1 MANRA
6 ETTTELL
13 LAALSNTT
21 TCTQCAALLAT
32 VDEPV
37 FVLTAEG
44 RIAAASPALATRRT
58 ETADSLRGASL
69 STLLADVDAARVQT
83 LCRALDR
90 TATAETDDER
100 TAQLDVRAYQ
110 EFDETVSCQL
120 YVRQC
125 LFADNCGFVCTL
137 TPHDECSPDNES
149 APRDSANK
157 PAENETGSPS
167 GSVAPTPVDG
177 AVLNRICD
185 PIYAIDTQ
193 WKITYVN
200 PQAAAHF
207 ERQKADLLGVELSS
221 LVAPSEQLT
230 LQQECEHAL
239 ESQSATRFEQF
250 HAATASWLEY
260 RLFPSADGLTISL
273 TDVTDRR
280 NQAAIRLQQTHK
292 QGTVGTLGQLAL
304 KAEDLDDFLR
314 VTTQLVA
321 EALDIPHCGIYR
333 VNDDKAT
340 LELTHGVGF
349 RDEELGVETVSTT
362 EESLVGAGLESTAP
376 VLVADLESDDRI
388 ELTSVEASHQIH
400 SGLAVRLGP
409 ADSPWGVMVV
419 YETTPERFTGDD
431 ATFVHSV
438 ANILAA
444 TIDRRHRRTELER
457 YKTIIESINDGV
469 YVVDDAG
476 TFTLVNNAFV
486 ELTGY
491 SRGDLLG
498 SPRSQLISTEPTD
511 PAMSA
516 TERSSG
522 GKPGRGTAET
532 TIETAAGDTIIVE
545 TTDARLETH
554 DGAEQIAVVRD
565 ITERKAAEYR
575 LTAQQAQLAA
585 LNEVNQVVNR
595 VSDAVIEQSTREEI
609 EQTVCEALV
618 DSSSYLFAW
627 IAEIDPRTKRIIPRV
642 EAGVTDYVESIPLSI
657 DGTVPYGKGPLSQ
670 AVHTQRMQVST
681 DVLTDPSFEPWR
693 ADAVDRGYR
702 SAAAIPLQYNGTQ
715 YGVLC
720 IAGVDTDSFCK
731 KKQAILRQ
739 LGETIGHA
747 IAALDRRRALLSDE
761 ADLVELRI
769 RDFFPTVCP
778 ALCST
783 EPITFTR
790 ALPVDSGAFLV
801 FGQTS
806 TAGFDVVK
814 TAVTQ
819 LTHWSGLR
827 PIDTESKDGHRRFQL
842 RVTEPSVLATVSS
855 LGGRLV
861 TGRIEAGEYYLA
873 VQLPHGIEARQLVE
887 AIRATHGS
895 VDLLSRRQT
904 VPVEESVQQPRY
916 AVGDLCTERQQTV
929 LEAAY
934 FAGFFEWPRDQSGTE
949 IADTLDIAPA
959 TFHQHLRIAE
969 RKLIGRLLEPPTEN
983 RLQPASSDE

>member
-1 MANRA
+1 MEERA
-6 ETTTELL
+6 G
-13 LAALSNTT
+13 NTS
-21 TCTQCAALLAT
+21 
-32 VDEPV
+32 E
-37 FVLTAEG
+37 
-44 RIAAASPALATRRT
+44 
-58 ETADSLRGASL
+58 
-69 STLLADVDAARVQT
+69 
-83 LCRALDR
+83 
-90 TATAETDDER
+90 
-100 TAQLDVRAYQ
+100 
-110 EFDETVSCQL
+110 
-120 YVRQC
+120 
-125 LFADNCGFVCTL
+125 TL
-137 TPHDECSPDNES
+137 TPHEERSPDDEYVSDES
-149 APRDSANK
+149 ANGAASG
-157 PAENETGSPS
+157 ETGSPPQPVATS
-167 GSVAPTPVDG
+167 GKDG
-177 AVLNRICD
+177 AVLDRICD
-185 PIYAIDTQ
+185 PVYAVDTQ
-193 WKITYVN
+193 WHITYVN

-207 ERQKADLLGVELSS
+207 ERQKADLLGVELFS

-250 HAATASWLEY
+250 HATTASWLEY

-273 TDVTDRR
+273 TDITDRR
-280 NQAAIRLQQTHK
+280 NQAAMRLRQTHK

-304 KAEDLDDFLR
+304 QAEDLADFLR

-333 VNDDKAT
+333 VEDGHTT

-349 RDEELGVETVSTT
+349 RDEELGVETVSIT
-362 EESLVGAGLESTAP
+362 EDLLVGTGLESTAP
-376 VLVADLESDDRI
+376 VLVGDLEADSEI
-388 ELTSVEASHQIH
+388 ERSAIEVSHQIH

-409 ADSPWGVMVV
+409 SDSPWGVMVV

-438 ANILAA
+438 ANILTA
-444 TIDRRHRRTELER
+444 TIDRRHRRTDLER
-457 YKTIIESINDGV
+457 YETIIESINEGV
-469 YVVDDAG
+469 YVVDAG
-476 TFTLVNNAFV
+476 GSFTLVNNAFI

-491 SRGDLLG
+491 SRVELLG
-498 SPRSQLISTEPTD
+498 LQHSQLIATESTD

-516 TERSSG
+516 TERSSD
-522 GKPGRGTAET
+522 GKPGRGTVET
-532 TIETAAGDTIIVE
+532 TIETASGDSVIVE
-545 TTDARLETH
+545 TTGARLETH

-565 ITERKAAEYR
+565 ITERKAAEKR
-575 LTAQQAQLAA
+575 LAAQRAQLVA
-585 LNEVNQVVNR
+585 LNEANQVVNR

-627 IAEIDPRTKRIIPRV
+627 IAEVDPRTKQIIPRV

-657 DGTVPYGKGPLSQ
+657 DETVPAGKGPLSQ
-670 AVHTQRMQVST
+670 AVHTQTMRVST

-702 SAAAIPLQYNGTQ
+702 SAAAIPLQYSGTQ

-720 IAGVDTDSFCK
+720 IAGVDTDSFCEE
-731 KKQAILRQ
+731 KQAILRQ

-761 ADLVELRI
+761 AVMVELRI
-769 RDFFPTVCP
+769 RDFFPTSCP

-801 FGQTS
+801 FGHTS
-806 TAGFDVVK
+806 TGGFDIVK

-819 LTHWSGLR
+819 LPHWSGLR
-827 PIDTESKDGHRRFQL
+827 RVDTGTKAGSKRFQL

-861 TGRIEAGEYYLA
+861 TGSIEAGEYYLE
-873 VQLPHGIEARQLVE
+873 VQLPHGTEARQLVE
-887 AIRATHGS
+887 AIRATHGT

-904 VPVEESVQQPRY
+904 VPVGGSVQQSRY
-916 AVGDLCTERQQTV
+916 AVDDLCTERQQTV

-969 RKLIGRLLEPPTEN
+969 RKLIGRLLEPPPVDRT
-983 RLQPASSDE
+983 QPASSDE